1 MTEHKNIQE
10 PQNYD
15 AMDYQNFERRLFA
28 HDTPRELLEDIC
40 MTLAH
45 LPTAEAQALLAKF
58 KESSRA
64 DEVKWLECAIDEG
77 QDHYLSPCNEEEE
90 RDFLAL
96 KVIQEME
103 DRIIGLEMEYDKVN
117 LRWRKDC
124 IQLEAVKAL
133 QAEGELDEYATA
145 YYDNEMPC
153 QERRMREFREQI
165 NELEKIM
172 LRVKQSIKTERYKGI
187 DSMAMR
193 HYHFDGEE

>member
-1 MTEHKNIQE
+1 MTAHKNIQE

-28 HDTPRELLEDIC
+28 PDTPRELLEEIC

-45 LPTAEAQALLAKF
+45 LPTAEAQTLLAKF

-64 DEVKWLECAIDEG
+64 DEVNWLECAIDEG
-77 QDHYLSPCNEEEE
+77 QYHYLSPSNKEEE

-96 KVIQEME
+96 KVMQEME
-103 DRIIGLEMEYDKVN
+103 DRIISLEMEYDKVN
-117 LRWRKDC
+117 LRWRKDS
-124 IQLEAVKAL
+124 IELEAVKAL

-153 QERRMREFREQI
+153 QERRMGELREHI
-165 NELEKIM
+165 NKLEKIM
-172 LRVKQSIKTERYKGI
+172 RRVKQSIKTEHYK
-187 DSMAMR
+187 DVNSMTMR
-193 HYHFDGEE
+193 HCHFDGEE